1 MSYGIMEA
9 MLVEKVRKLRETE
22 DILLRSYLQVQ
33 TNPCNATTS
42 ALTMRLNHR
51 SSGERDRAT
60 HGRNGASEE
69 SATDVPGVNS

>member
-42 ALTMRLNHR
+42 ALTMRLNHVDR
-51 SSGERDRAT
+51 QVSAIEQLMGEMERVK
-60 HGRNGASEE
+60 SQPPMYQ
-69 SATDVPGVNS
+69 V

>member
-22 DILLRSYLQVQ
+22 DILLRSYLQLQ

-42 ALTMRLNHR
+42 ALTMRLNHVDR
-51 SSGERDRAT
+51 QVSAIEQLMGEMERVK
-60 HGRNGASEE
+60 SQPP
-69 SATDVPGVNS
+69 VYQV